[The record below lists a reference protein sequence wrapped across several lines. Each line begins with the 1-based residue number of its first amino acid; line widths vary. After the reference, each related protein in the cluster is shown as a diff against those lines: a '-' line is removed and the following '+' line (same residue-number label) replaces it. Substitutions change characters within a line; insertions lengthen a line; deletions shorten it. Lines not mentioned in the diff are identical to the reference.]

1 MICRW
6 FVAHLSWSS
15 WPLCWKFPGY
25 LPPLQQLCFV
35 FVYGFSPSRALTR
48 DHKQWRAAQK
58 GEAVWRGGLKLSIVQ
73 HCGAARR
80 PPPLSRVSYYLCV
93 CDHRGFVRYIKR
105 KSKAGVYLVNILLCW
120 ILHSN
125 PCSDPIHCALTRL
138 CVGTH
143 VCMCLLWDSLA
154 ASQPCWSYCFSLCL
168 APSEYHNSLVT
179 TRRQL
184 RSAQFESRAC
194 KPNICLLI
202 GRPRLAPLWTETCS
216 AFYRDFLSQ
225 VTFTLV
231 NGSPDNTVDKHSDD
245 GLPLTSP

>member
-1 MICRW
+1 MICCTSQLVI
-6 FVAHLSWSS
+6 VATLLKIPWLSASS
-15 WPLCWKFPGY
+15 STVVFCFCVRL
-25 LPPLQQLCFV
+25 LPQ
-35 FVYGFSPSRALTR
+35 PSVDKRPQTM
-48 DHKQWRAAQK
+48 K

-143 VCMCLLWDSLA
+143 ACVCLLWDSLA
-154 ASQPCWSYCFSLCL
+154 ASQLCWSYCFSLCL
-168 APSEYHNSLVT
+168 APSEYHNSLVP

-202 GRPRLAPLWTETCS
+202 GRPPLWTE
-216 AFYRDFLSQ
+216 L
-225 VTFTLV
+225 
-231 NGSPDNTVDKHSDD
+231 
-245 GLPLTSP
+245 